1 MYEEIC
7 SPKDGVMGYSA
18 LTLEVKSCE
27 EASTAKQGQTKGGN
41 RFITI
46 QNTEVLIMGKKRA
59 KSSVPKKGDPD
70 YLTPTQLRNRRKR
83 RAKQQQ
89 ANTSGAVN
97 VVSVDASNGLRR
109 PPPPLDEKCSSG
121 KDPSSLYLTNPTK
134 APLVEAARQYLE
146 PVIHPFHVHIV
157 GPVTGWRTVSKLAV
171 RPATD
176 TTGGDNDKDDD
187 GQSSNNKKVA
197 IGLFLPQSHKLVP
210 VPNCVAHHPSINQ
223 AVECIT
229 RACHDVGIVP
239 YREDETDDDGGGGT
253 GVGQLR
259 YVAINVGRET
269 GGVQIT
275 LVWNPSSPTSDD
287 IDSDTLC
294 SKRKLLDD
302 NDATTTTTATTT
314 TAIDDPDLQKLVNR
328 LISMSV
334 NNDNNADDG
343 ISYGDA
349 SMKKRR
355 RRGRQ
360 EGKSSNR
367 GESINNDIDWYDDND
382 SKVIDRDSTQH
393 GGGSHQHCQDEEGS
407 NEHTVKCY
415 KKQLNLHSLWIN
427 YNHTWKH
434 SNAIFAF
441 DSTCWQHVHGP
452 RALIE
457 YLKFDHSFPSPVPF
471 PIPLHFPPNV
481 FRQANLDAFTY
492 IVGRIRER
500 MIRSFVDKSTT
511 SDNISQH
518 DVTTTT
524 TSVVELYGGV
534 GTIGL
539 HITDLISSLV
549 CSDENPNNAQCFYD
563 TVHAL
568 PPDIQSRCVY
578 LQKNAATMI
587 MSELALLRKC
597 QVLIVDPP
605 RKGLDVEVL
614 NYLCKDGWRN
624 ILLVVYVSCG
634 FQAFKRDCDALLKC
648 GKWKVDFAEG
658 YLLFPGSDA
667 IETLAFFVPT

>member
-1 MYEEIC
+1 
-7 SPKDGVMGYSA
+7 
-18 LTLEVKSCE
+18 
-27 EASTAKQGQTKGGN
+27 
-41 RFITI
+41 
-46 QNTEVLIMGKKRA
+46 MGKKKA

-83 RAKQQQ
+83 RAKQQ
-89 ANTSGAVN
+89 ANTSGIDK
-97 VVSVDASNGLRR
+97 VSIDASNQRQ
-109 PPPPLDEKCSSG
+109 PQPPLDKCSE
-121 KDPSSLYLTNPTK
+121 KDPSSLYLTNPMK
-134 APLVEAARQYLE
+134 APIVEAARQYLE
-146 PVIHPFHVHIV
+146 PILHPTNNFHIHV
-157 GPVTGWRTVSKLAV
+157 GPITCWRTVSKLAV

-176 TTGGDNDKDDD
+176 TGDNNEDD
-187 GQSSNNKKVA
+187 GQSNKKVA
-197 IGLFLPQSHKLVP
+197 IGLFLPQSHVLLP

-229 RACHDVGIVP
+229 NACHDVGIAP
-239 YREDETDDDGGGGT
+239 YHENKTDHDGGGGT

-259 YVAINVGRET
+259 YVAINVARET

-275 LVWNPSSPTSDD
+275 LVWNPSSPTSDN
-287 IDSDTLC
+287 IDSG
-294 SKRKLLDD
+294 KRKQLD
-302 NDATTTTTATTT
+302 NDATTP
-314 TAIDDPDLQKLVNR
+314 TAIDDPDLQNLVNR
-328 LISMSV
+328 LIFMSV
-334 NNDNNADDG
+334 YNDNNADDN
-343 ISYGDA
+343 ISSPTNA
-349 SMKKRR
+349 AVSMKKRR

-367 GESINNDIDWYDDND
+367 GESNNDDIDWYDNND
-382 SKVIDRDSTQH
+382 SKVINREQ
-393 GGGSHQHCQDEEGS
+393 GEESS
-407 NEHTVKCY
+407 NKHTVKYY

-452 RALIE
+452 HALIE
-457 YLKFDHSFPSPVPF
+457 YLKFDHSFPSPPPF
-471 PIPLHFPPNV
+471 AIPLHFPPNV

-500 MIRSFVDKSTT
+500 MIRSFVGKNITI
-511 SDNISQH
+511 DNISH
-518 DVTTTT
+518 VTT

-539 HITDLISSLV
+539 HLTDLITSLV

-563 TVHAL
+563 TVQAL

-587 MSELALLRKC
+587 MSELTLLCKC

-605 RKGLDVEVL
+605 RKGLDVEVV
-614 NYLCKDGWRN
+614 NYLCKEGWRN
-624 ILLVVYVSCG
+624 IILIVYVSCG
-634 FQAFKRDCDALLKC
+634 FQAFKRDCDELLKC

-667 IETLAFFVPT
+667 IETLAFFVST

>member
-1 MYEEIC
+1 
-7 SPKDGVMGYSA
+7 
-18 LTLEVKSCE
+18 
-27 EASTAKQGQTKGGN
+27 
-41 RFITI
+41 
-46 QNTEVLIMGKKRA
+46 
-59 KSSVPKKGDPD
+59 
-70 YLTPTQLRNRRKR
+70 
-83 RAKQQQ
+83 
-89 ANTSGAVN
+89 
-97 VVSVDASNGLRR
+97 
-109 PPPPLDEKCSSG
+109 
-121 KDPSSLYLTNPTK
+121 
-134 APLVEAARQYLE
+134 
-146 PVIHPFHVHIV
+146 
-157 GPVTGWRTVSKLAV
+157 
-171 RPATD
+171 
-176 TTGGDNDKDDD
+176 
-187 GQSSNNKKVA
+187 
-197 IGLFLPQSHKLVP
+197 
-210 VPNCVAHHPSINQ
+210 
-223 AVECIT
+223 
-229 RACHDVGIVP
+229 VGIVP
-239 YREDETDDDGGGGT
+239 YRENEADDDDGGGGGT
-253 GVGQLR
+253 GVGRLR

-287 IDSDTLC
+287 IDSGTLC

-302 NDATTTTTATTT
+302 DDATTATT
-314 TAIDDPDLQKLVNR
+314 IDDPDLQKLVNG

-343 ISYGDA
+343 ISSPTNGDA

-367 GESINNDIDWYDDND
+367 GESNNNDVDWYDDND
-382 SKVIDRDSTQH
+382 SKVIDRDSTH
-393 GGGSHQHCQDEEGS
+393 RGGSHQHGQDEERS
-407 NEHTVKCY
+407 NKQHTTVKYY
-415 KKQLNLHSLWIN
+415 KKRLNLHSLWIN
-427 YNHTWKH
+427 YNHTWTH

-441 DSTCWQHVHGP
+441 DSACWQHVHGP

-457 YLKFDHSFPSPVPF
+457 YLKFDHSFPSPLPF
-471 PIPLHFPPNV
+471 TIPLHFPPNV

-500 MIRSFVDKSTT
+500 MIRSFVDKNTT

-549 CSDENPNNAQCFYD
+549 CSDENPNNAQSFYD

-568 PPDIQSRCVY
+568 PPDIQSQCVY

-587 MSELALLRKC
+587 MSELTLLRKC

-667 IETLAFFVPT
+667 LETLAFFVPTY